1 VSNPTQEDTMRY
13 ATITEADPTLDL
25 FDQVDA
31 LVPPE
36 PEGLLLLVRGRTERG
51 VAVVSVWR
59 SREDSDRFFAEHL
72 APALAQVVGDPIP
85 APLMSLGV
93 TEVAVRSQVGVA

>member
-1 VSNPTQEDTMRY
+1 MPY
-13 ATITEADPTLDL
+13 ATITEADHTLDL

-31 LVPPE
+31 LVPRE

-51 VAVVSVWR
+51 VAIVAVWR
-59 SREDSDRFFAEHL
+59 SQEDSDRFFADHL

-85 APLMSLGV
+85 PPLMSLGM
-93 TEVAVRSQVGVA
+93 TDVAMRGQVGVA

>member
-1 VSNPTQEDTMRY
+1 MPH
-13 ATITEADPTLDL
+13 ATITEADHTLDL

-31 LVPPE
+31 LVPRE
-36 PEGLLLLVRGRTERG
+36 PEGLLLLLRGRTERG

-59 SREDSDRFFAEHL
+59 SREDSDRFFADHL

-93 TEVAVRSQVGVA
+93 TDVAVRGQVSVA

>member
-1 VSNPTQEDTMRY
+1 MPY
-13 ATITEADPTLDL
+13 ATITEADHTLDL

-31 LVPPE
+31 LVPRE

-59 SREDSDRFFAEHL
+59 SRRTRTASSPNTSHR
-72 APALAQVVGDPIP
+72 
-85 APLMSLGV
+85 
-93 TEVAVRSQVGVA
+93 RSPRWWATRSRRR